1 MFESDA
7 LDIILQQIFP
17 AQTSVSLRYIA
28 WCLYII
34 CKKYYEP
41 GEQGLNLSEKQISYI
56 TPIFMKLSEL
66 LFRDDSTQE
75 LAIVVILALGR
86 IIHMHPPSEILN
98 EVLS

>member
-1 MFESDA
+1 
-7 LDIILQQIFP
+7 
-17 AQTSVSLRYIA
+17 
-28 WCLYII
+28 
-34 CKKYYEP
+34 
-41 GEQGLNLSEKQISYI
+41 
-56 TPIFMKLSEL
+56 MKLSEL